1 LEMGAGASLAAI
13 GLASGSLF
21 LIKWQRMKYVVEN
34 V

>member
-1 LEMGAGASLAAI
+1 LVRPSVGFFVFLG
-13 GLASGSLF
+13 GGLF